1 MRKRRDRSIPCVAS
15 KIAKRNEVRS
25 EGSKKTRT
33 PAFGMPSY
41 LPQVSLTEDTESIGR
56 HKQFMQD
63 ESKKR
68 NPDRRK
74 IDTCMAVTFDDRRK
88 LIITDNVNL
97 ATLKEEYPCLW
108 DSQQV
113 KYNS

>member
-1 MRKRRDRSIPCVAS
+1 MSLQKLQSGTKLGV
-15 KIAKRNEVRS
+15 KEAKRLL
-25 EGSKKTRT
+25 T